1 MYHYSPIHPFTP
13 FTHSPIHPS
22 IHSPYS
28 PIYPFVIHPS
38 LHSQVTVVQN
48 VHRSTEFS
56 TLTPPD
62 ERDPILISQL
72 PEYTRALHANSDHLF
87 SEEYEVLGIKS
98 PSLAH
103 QASQLPWN
111 QPKNRYA
118 NINSCKSHMIAM

>member
-1 MYHYSPIHPFTP
+1 M
-13 FTHSPIHPS
+13 HS
-22 IHSPYS
+22 
-28 PIYPFVIHPS
+28 S
-38 LHSQVTVVQN
+38 LPSQVTIVQN
-48 VHRSTEFS
+48 VHRNTEFS

-118 NINSCKSHMIAM
+118 NINSCKIACDCNLIVM